1 MHTIKVIAGGF
12 VLLILCLV
20 VARLTGGANPG
31 AACATAAKVFLPLWL
46 VMAGINLWVGVTK
59 AGYSV
64 ADEAP
69 VFVVVFSV
77 PAAAALIAWWL
88 TARLAGQ

>member
-12 VLLILCLV
+12 VLLLLCLLV
-20 VARLTGGANPG
+20 GRLTGEGSSST
-31 AACATAAKVFLPLWL
+31 ATATAVRVFIPLWL
-46 VMAGINLWVGVTK
+46 IGAAINMWIGVTK

-69 VFVVVFSV
+69 VFVVVFAV
-77 PAAAALIAWWL
+77 PAAAALMVWWFL
-88 TARLAGQ
+88 GRA

>member
-1 MHTIKVIAGGF
+1 MHTIKVISGGF

-20 VARLTGGANPG
+20 VGRLTGGPAH
-31 AACATAAKVFLPLWL
+31 AAAVATAAKVFLPLWL
-46 VMAGINLWVGVTK
+46 VIAGINMWTGVTK

-69 VFVVVFSV
+69 VFAVVFSV
-77 PAAAALIAWWL
+77 PAVAALIVWWL
-88 TARLAGQ
+88 VTRPR

>member
-12 VLLILCLV
+12 ALLLLYLLV
-20 VARLTGGANPG
+20 GRLTGGASSG
-31 AACATAAKVFLPLWL
+31 AATAVKVFLPLWL
-46 VMAGINLWVGVTK
+46 IAAGLNMWIGVTK

-69 VFVVVFSV
+69 VFAVVFMI
-77 PAAAALIAWWL
+77 PASAALLVWWL
-88 TARLAGQ
+88 AVRGQR